1 MKSKSKILL
10 LVVLTSVMFYAHFA
24 ASYVPEQQLI
34 VKQVAFDETAVQ
46 NENIEVGIII
56 KNYLN
61 YTITNIT
68 VSLSFTDSTPL
79 TLNSSMFGRLTN
91 GNITLNSTMQTPE
104 EYDFTPVNITYGF
117 MTTEYLEFNI
127 TQLEPGTNIIFYY
140 NLTSDSIISKAIP
153 PVDMSYLDNWGDLQE
168 ISRLSRILVDF
179 VSADSPINTILPQW
193 NLGKSISAAW
203 AWVIFALVPAVI
215 AGLSAFLLYFRRR

>member
-34 VKQVAFDETAVQ
+34 VRQVVFDKTAVQ
-46 NENIEVGIII
+46 NENLEVGIII

-68 VSLSFTDSTPL
+68 VSLNFADSAPL

-127 TQLEPGTNIIFYY
+127 TQLEPGTSIIFYY

-168 ISRLSRILVDF
+168 ISRLSQILVDF
-179 VSADSPINTILPQW
+179 VSADPEVDTDLPQW
-193 NLGKSISAAW
+193 DLGKPIPAAW

-215 AGLSAFLLYFRRR
+215 AGLSAFLLYFKRR